1 MNEVCCTP
9 NWFVKEEFLSLW
21 ADDSAPV
28 APDVLLLEDGTD
40 LLLEDG
46 TNILLE

>member
-21 ADDSAPV
+21 SESAAV